1 MRTRTSQKTEAIGRA
16 IDDVNPIKSRLFDVY
31 NNLMRAGCA
40 REAASIDAVIGRLEG
55 WQARNK

>member
-1 MRTRTSQKTEAIGRA
+1 MRTRKSQKSEAISRA
-16 IDDVNPIKSRLFDVY
+16 IDDISPIKSRLFDVY
-31 NNLMRAGCA
+31 NNLMRAGCT